1 MAKTEISPLHA
12 RYWNEKPLRLRPG
25 AKVRVHDPTITLR
38 DPEIIRAAILEA
50 LQAGD
55 YESVIDIYRAHLRVL
70 NRTRTASALKV
81 SRQYVHKML
90 KSSNTPSLRTFTA
103 FMKMLALEESG
114 LAKAA

>member
-1 MAKTEISPLHA
+1 MAKTEISPMHA

-38 DPEIIRAAILEA
+38 NPKIIQAAILEA
-50 LQAGD
+50 MQAGD

-70 NRTRTASALKV
+70 NRTQAASALKV

-90 KSSNTPSLRTFTA
+90 KPSNTPSLRTFTA
-103 FMKMLALEESG
+103 FMRMLVLE
-114 LAKAA
+114 AAAT